1 LQAVSLPQAMA
12 LFVLG
17 HCLNSVP
24 ECKELCMKSLT
35 LLVLLVVAHQCVAE
49 GRPSQSIQPGSTS
62 QAAPQSTVTS
72 SDKAAKEA
80 ASSVEYS
87 PGIGTVIVAELSNSI
102 SAKKTKVGDRVE
114 CTVVSDLLYEGKI
127 VVPRYA
133 KVVGRVTEAEAFT
146 KEHRESRLGLTFEKI
161 LLKDK
166 KELVFQG
173 PAIVVALAPPAKGT
187 VRTTT
192 EVRDMPVQ
200 MEKGGQSSPGG
211 PSGGSTTGSSVL
223 NAITTNPNL
232 LGGNMGSST
241 GAIGGNDR
249 GVIGWAGLYLVKGA
263 PGTSVIASPKNTVEL
278 GFQTQMVLRVVE
290 ANK

>member
-1 LQAVSLPQAMA
+1 
-12 LFVLG
+12 
-17 HCLNSVP
+17 
-24 ECKELCMKSLT
+24 MKSLT
-35 LLVLLVVAHQCVAE
+35 LLVLLALAHHCAAE
-49 GRPSQSIQPGSTS
+49 ERPSQSIQSGSTS
-62 QAAPQSTVTS
+62 QAAPQPTVTS
-72 SDKAAKEA
+72 SDKATKEA
-80 ASSVEYS
+80 ASPAEYS
-87 PGIGTVIVAELSNSI
+87 PGIGTIIVAELSNSI
-102 SAKKTKVGDRVE
+102 NAKKTKVGDRVE
-114 CTVVSDLLYEGKI
+114 CTVVQDLLYQGKI
-127 VVPRYA
+127 IVPRNA

-173 PAIVVALAPPAKGT
+173 PAIVVALAPPVTRTA
-187 VRTTT
+187 RTTT

-200 MEKGGQSSPGG
+200 MEKGGQSTPGS

-223 NAITTNPNL
+223 NAISSNPNL
-232 LGGNMGSST
+232 LGGNMASSGS
-241 GAIGGNDR
+241 AIGGADR